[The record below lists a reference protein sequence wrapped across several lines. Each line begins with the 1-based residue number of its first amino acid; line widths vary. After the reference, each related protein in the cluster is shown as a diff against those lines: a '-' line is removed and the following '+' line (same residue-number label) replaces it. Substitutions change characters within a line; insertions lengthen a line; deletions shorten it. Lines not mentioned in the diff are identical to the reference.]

1 MKHPIFPPKDSSAR
15 IKNIKILHIQ
25 SLILMVVLMML
36 LTASFG
42 ILVRSLLSYFMP
54 EILPTNEITDLLTEG
69 GYMGAL
75 TYDFNN
81 SPIFV
86 ILRIWGY
93 VGYAVAFLSL
103 AGVIALLIIMK
114 SRIAMILEDVPTEK
128 TVLVKKAKYVWM
140 GFLLGAFGGHLFAIK
155 NKDKASIFLLFGI
168 VGTFL
173 FPILL
178 IYTSAISFSDAY
190 LACFITKDAEGYIE
204 VEDYPYWI

>member
-1 MKHPIFPPKDSSAR
+1 
-15 IKNIKILHIQ
+15 
-25 SLILMVVLMML
+25 
-36 LTASFG
+36 
-42 ILVRSLLSYFMP
+42 
-54 EILPTNEITDLLTEG
+54 
-69 GYMGAL
+69 MGAL